1 MAQAKRSTTTARK
14 RRTPAKKR
22 KPTTRFEP
30 AFLLR
35 IAYYLAVAAFLVV
48 SLGTLF
54 YVIFFQVVVADAGF
68 TEHSTSALFA
78 LSTDGT
84 DFFSRCMRR
93 SICPRTESMEKR
105 KR

>member
-22 KPTTRFEP
+22 KPTVRFEP

-48 SLGTLF
+48 SLCTLF
-54 YVIFFQVVVADAGF
+54 YVIFFQVVVADAGLL
-68 TEHSTSALFA
+68 EQSPREMIA
-78 LSTDGT
+78 LSTEGT
-84 DFFSRCMRR
+84 DFFSRFV
-93 SICPRTESMEKR
+93 
-105 KR
+105 